1 MCYGPSSNHR
11 KCRAGVYTCHES
23 TMGKIRHLT
32 RTYCIRKNSYLL
44 NYSLNLTTWAT
55 IAFLSHC
62 LTKIFLCPLQ
72 ESLFLRFYLGRS
84 SKTASSLIYSGA
96 GEEHGIRYRERRRC
110 CMRHTGGSSLSP
122 QHPHRQARVSGRRDE
137 WNAGLSHSNKLSKK
151 EERESP

>member
-110 CMRHTGGSSLSP
+110 CMRHTGGVVCRLNTP
-122 QHPHRQARVSGRRDE
+122 IARHAFRGGGMIGTVVAFSGQT
-137 WNAGLSHSNKLSKK
+137 GSGMILQ
-151 EERESP
+151 